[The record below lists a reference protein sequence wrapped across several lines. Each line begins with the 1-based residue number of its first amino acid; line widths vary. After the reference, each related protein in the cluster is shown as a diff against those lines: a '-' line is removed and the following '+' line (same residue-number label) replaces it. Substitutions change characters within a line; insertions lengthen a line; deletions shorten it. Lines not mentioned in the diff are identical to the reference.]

1 MRSFKRK
8 RRHVPMIN
16 AASVADISFML
27 LILFLMVTS
36 MDVDKGLSRQLP
48 PPDPTQEERE
58 ESRVSERNLMRIAIT
73 ADNRLTIDGKDVN
86 QKDLRQRVMTFVE
99 NADDRSDLPE
109 KHETD
114 IPLLGK
120 CRITDRHLIQIEADR
135 ASNYDTYFAVQN
147 EIVAAYNTLRTRLAQ
162 RRFGR
167 SYAQCSETQKEALRA
182 YYKQRVSE
190 VYQKE
195 EGGEP

>member
-1 MRSFKRK
+1 
-8 RRHVPMIN
+8 MIN

-48 PPDPTQEERE
+48 PPDPTQEERDE
-58 ESRVSERNLMRIAIT
+58 ARVSERNLMKVSIT
-73 ADNRLTIDGKDVN
+73 ADNRLLIDEKDASLN
-86 QKDLRQRVMTFVE
+86 DIRQRVMAFVE
-99 NADDRSDLPE
+99 NGDERADMPE
-109 KHETD
+109 KHEVD
-114 IPLLGK
+114 IPLLGM
-120 CRITDRHLIQIEADR
+120 CRVTDRHLIQIEADR
-135 ASNYDTYFAVQN
+135 GSSYDTYFTVQN

-162 RRFGR
+162 KRFGR
-167 SYAQCSETQKEALRA
+167 SYAQCTEAQKEALRA
-182 YYKQRVSE
+182 YYRQRVSE

>member
-1 MRSFKRK
+1 MRTFRRK

-48 PPDPTQEERE
+48 PPDPTEEERE
-58 ESRVSERNLMRIAIT
+58 ETRVSERNVMKIEVT
-73 ADNRLTIDGKDVN
+73 ADNKIMLDGKEAVLGDI
-86 QKDLRQRVMTFVE
+86 RQRVMTFVE
-99 NADDRSDLPE
+99 NESNRADLPE

-120 CRITDRHLIQIEADR
+120 CQITDRHVIQIEADR
-135 ASNYDTYFAVQN
+135 QSNYDVYFGVQN
-147 EIVAAYNTLRTRLAQ
+147 EIVAAYNTLRDKLAAK
-162 RRFGR
+162 RFGR
-167 SYAQCSETQKEALRA
+167 TYGQCSDVQKEALRT
-182 YYKQRVSE
+182 YYRQRVAE
-190 VYQKE
+190 IYQKK
-195 EGGEP
+195 EGGEQ